1 MVHENWLVPG
11 PVPSR
16 LDGDIASPDFEKD
29 GKIGQKINRIDAF
42 LELCFGYHVVELDTV
57 ILVLDDA
64 ASNADML
71 EEGEVPYL
79 FARVQLD

>member
-1 MVHENWLVPG
+1 
-11 PVPSR
+11 
-16 LDGDIASPDFEKD
+16 
-29 GKIGQKINRIDAF
+29 
-42 LELCFGYHVVELDTV
+42 
-57 ILVLDDA
+57 LDDA